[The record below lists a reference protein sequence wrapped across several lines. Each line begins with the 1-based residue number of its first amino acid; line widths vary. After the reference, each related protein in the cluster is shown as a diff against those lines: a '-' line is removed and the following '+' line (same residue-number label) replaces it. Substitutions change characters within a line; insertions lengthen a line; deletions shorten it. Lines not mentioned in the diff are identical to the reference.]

1 MTECATMASDM
12 DSSAGKENW
21 LVRDIVIGRLDSRGQ
36 RIEYIYSK
44 VKERFAIYLADDK
57 IWIQYADE
65 GQTAADGSDLGE
77 NQRKALAPL
86 RSLRGQIDGF
96 VRKLW
101 VTLHPMEPLD
111 KAEIKFYNQ
120 RVADSLFNALQGN
133 VDAALVELAEVR
145 AEILD
150 RLRSLGRLQF
160 ARATLAATLITL
172 TVLTLAILFAARV
185 ETLVTPG
192 PMTPLLDSRILT
204 FISDQYFWAAALFGS
219 LGAWF
224 SIALNLRRT
233 DPTVSTSP
241 LDNLVDPVLRIVIAI
256 IAAVILFTMVRLQF
270 FAILIGDEAVNW
282 ATDTSGQSGSERGL
296 YVAIFLAFL
305 AGFSERLVGNMLDS
319 TARANEPMPAPAGAT
334 GQGARA
340 SENDPLGRSGAG
352 QGRGP
357 PGGGGPAGGGGP
369 QPGDDDPDPPPPDPA
384 TLEADATPDEDLPPS
399 RGGEEG
405 AAPPGGG
412 RV

>member
-21 LVRDIVIGRLDSRGQ
+21 LVRDIVIGRWDSRGQ

-44 VKERFAIYLADDK
+44 VKERFAIYRADGK

-96 VRKLW
+96 VRKLC
-101 VTLHPMEPLD
+101 VTLHPSDKLD
-111 KAEIKFYNQ
+111 LAEIEFYNQ

-133 VDAALVELAEVR
+133 VDAALVELGEVR
-145 AEILD
+145 TEILD

-172 TVLTLAILFAARV
+172 SVLALAILFAARV
-185 ETLVTPG
+185 ETLMTPG
-192 PMTPLLDSRILT
+192 PVGPITQSMILKFVNT
-204 FISDQYFWAAALFGS
+204 QYLWAAALFGS

-256 IAAVILFTMVRLQF
+256 IAAIILFTMVRLEF
-270 FAILIGDEAVNW
+270 FAILIGDKAVNW
-282 ATDTSGQSGSERGL
+282 AADTAEASISNRGL

-305 AGFSERLVGNMLDS
+305 AGFSERLVGNLLDS
-319 TARANEPMPAPAGAT
+319 TARANEPVPAGAGT
-334 GQGARA
+334 TVQGARA
-340 SENDPLGRSGAG
+340 AENDPLGRSGAG
-352 QGRGP
+352 PGGAP
-357 PGGGGPAGGGGP
+357 PGGGRPL
-369 QPGDDDPDPPPPDPA
+369 PGDDDPDPQPPDPA

-405 AAPPGGG
+405 VTPSGGG
-412 RV
+412 RI